1 MDVVL
6 VRWPAEKSRREQLAE
21 RGVPRLLVVEGGAPP
36 PVVNDGLEDWIR
48 VPAPATDLRA
58 RVEALVARS
67 GTGGSDEVPHVDEHG
82 VLRIGERWVSLPPIE
97 ANLARVLVAR
107 FGAVV
112 GREELMSAGWPEG
125 EPARNL
131 LDVRMLRLRR
141 RLLPLDLVIRT
152 IRSRGY
158 LLEHARV

>member
-1 MDVVL
+1 MGVVL
-6 VRWPAEKSRREQLAE
+6 ILHSFGQL
-21 RGVPRLLVVEGGAPP
+21 L
-36 PVVNDGLEDWIR
+36 NNH
-48 VPAPATDLRA
+48 
-58 RVEALVARS
+58 
-67 GTGGSDEVPHVDEHG
+67 PHVHCIVPGGGLSLD
-82 VLRIGERWVSLPPIE
+82 GERWVSLPPIE

>member
-6 VRWPAEKSRREQLAE
+6 VRWPAEKSRRDQLAE

-36 PVVNDGLEDWIR
+36 PVVHDGLEDWIR

-67 GTGGSDEVPHVDEHG
+67 GVGGHEVPIVDEHG
-82 VLRIGERWVSLPPIE
+82 VLRAGDRWVSLPPIE

-112 GREELMSAGWPEG
+112 GREELMHAGWPEG

-141 RLLPLDLVIRT
+141 RLLPLELVIRT

-158 LLEHARV
+158 LLEHARG